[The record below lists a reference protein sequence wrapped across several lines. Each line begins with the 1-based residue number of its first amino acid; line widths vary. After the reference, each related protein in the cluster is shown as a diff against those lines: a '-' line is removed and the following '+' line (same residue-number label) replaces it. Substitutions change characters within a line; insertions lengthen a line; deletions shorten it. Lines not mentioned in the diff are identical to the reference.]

1 MPKKRTITSELEPMK
16 VGDVKEFPAEV
27 CTTLRSMTS
36 TLGFKWNRTYSTST
50 DRERRVIV
58 VTRIQ

>member
-36 TLGFKWNRTYSTST
+36 T
-50 DRERRVIV
+50 
-58 VTRIQ
+58 